1 MTYAPINISGVVLTI
16 DGTDYSDEMISMDVS
31 DDSLLSSTLLTT
43 SGTIELQ
50 QSVFGS
56 NVDNFI
62 GNAFELGKRIDVS
75 IKMPNGTAYPH
86 PRGRLYV
93 MGRQYNHESKVMTLD
108 VGCSLAFMLTF
119 DEENLKCVAEEFI
132 KDFTSQSLRDKLE
145 PNTQFT
151 LGLLRNLLQAE
162 GACLY
167 QDQFGMIQ
175 KMDIADQIP
184 WGKNLNSASYKFT
197 VSDKHGLISIAP
209 NNNTDAPIQTRGI
222 LEYEVFGLKDKDDN
236 FEEYKTDSEYDANN
250 TCAVGKCPPNKVRK
264 PQRYDED
271 ITENTYPLEDPR
283 YKYQI
288 QQFGLFF
295 QIVTSRFIQVHDVI
309 TNEKEFKGP
318 GRQVSFERTEEVTNK
333 FYAVFSSYND
343 AYVDAYRAL
352 NPTRGVFAD
361 QGKDELGFMGTVSKV
376 ESTYKYGWGGEL
388 ETKIVETYKPAFTAL
403 DPQEW
408 AARKLT
414 SGRIGGTTADTGKE
428 VALQQRVTTSYEY
441 NYKHTIEI
449 TTTEDF
455 FKYKQNGGGVYISV
469 SKKISG
475 GNLANPSQ
483 QDFLPAEVDP
493 SVCRPE
499 NQTTSQDD
507 NKDNTRNDPYDSCN
521 PVTPAAC
528 TVDVDKPNPKYS
540 YSVTIGPNKSYT
552 LTGSGITKKVDSF
565 EKVSYPLDLRIAKS
579 RESARPYE
587 QLIKKYTKYEHVKRN
602 SERYGFTIQMPL
614 FPELF
619 SYYPSYPFRLSLA
632 NEGLHYFMV
641 ANAITWSLSPTEAVC
656 SIEGLMMGE
665 LTGVQNFS
673 TPSYSPTFYPVP
685 ATVTPTT
692 SNNTTTNQTTTTGNN
707 IQTVTVS
714 GGTTTTT
721 TVPVTSLPT
730 VTATGHRPAVALGG
744 AIQFNVPHTFKLTN
758 PAGGVVSPVPA
769 PTPIVL
775 QTNVSLTIAQSTFN
789 FGSIGT
795 PAGSLNFGTVLSPTN
810 TLNAGT
816 LLVPNI

>member
-50 QSVFGS
+50 QSAFGS
-56 NVDNFI
+56 SVNNFI
-62 GNAFELGKRIDVS
+62 GNTFELGKRIDIS
-75 IKMPNGTAYPH
+75 IRMPNGTAYPH
-86 PRGRLYV
+86 PRGRLYI
-93 MGRQYNHESKVMTLD
+93 MGREYSHEGKAMTLD

-119 DEENLKCVAEEFI
+119 DEENLRCIAEEFI

-145 PNTQFT
+145 PNTT
-151 LGLLRNLLQAE
+151 YDLGLLRNLLQAE

-175 KMDIADQIP
+175 KMEIADQIP
-184 WGKNLNSASYKFT
+184 WGKDLNSASYKFT

-222 LEYEVFGLKDKDDN
+222 LEYDVFGLKDEDDN
-236 FEEYKTDSEYDANN
+236 FEEYETDSEYDANN
-250 TCAVGKCPPNKVRK
+250 TCAIDGKCPPDKIRK
-264 PQRYDED
+264 PMRYDED
-271 ITENTYPLEDPR
+271 IVENFYPLEDPR
-283 YKYQI
+283 YKYKLQETR
-288 QQFGLFF
+288 LFST
-295 QIVTSRFIQVHDVI
+295 QSSRFIQVHDVI

-318 GRQVSFERTEEVTNK
+318 GRQVSFEKKTEITNK
-333 FYAVFSSYND
+333 MYARFTGYHD
-343 AYVDAYRAL
+343 AYVDAWRAL
-352 NPTRGVFAD
+352 NPNSGFFAD
-361 QGKDELGFMGTVSKV
+361 QGRDELGFTGEVNRV
-376 ESTYKYGWGGEL
+376 ETTYKYGTGGQL
-388 ETKIVETYKPAFTAL
+388 QTKIEDTYKPSFTAY
-403 DPQEW
+403 DPQTW
-408 AARKLT
+408 AALSFVSPQT
-414 SGRIGGTTADTGKE
+414 LAGDVMSLAQRITTK
-428 VALQQRVTTSYEY
+428 YEY
-441 NYKHTIEI
+441 KYKHTVET

-455 FKYKQNGGGVYISV
+455 FKYKQNSGGVYTSV
-469 SKKISG
+469 SRKVSG

-507 NKDNTRNDPYDSCN
+507 KRDDSTNDPYDSCN
-521 PVTPAAC
+521 PKTPAAC
-528 TVDVDKPNPKYS
+528 TVDEDKPNPKYS
-540 YSVTIGPNKSYT
+540 YAVTIGPNESYT
-552 LTGSGITKKVDSF
+552 LSGSGITKKIDSF
-565 EKVSYPLDLRIAKS
+565 ASVTYPLDLRTAKS
-579 RESARPYE
+579 RESARLYE
-587 QLIKKYTKYEHVKRN
+587 DLIKKYTKYEHIKRN
-602 SERYGFTIQMPL
+602 AERYGFTIQMPL

-632 NEGLHYFMV
+632 NDGLHYFMA
-641 ANAITWSLSPTEAVC
+641 ANAVTWSLSPTEAVC

-665 LTGVQNFS
+665 LTGVQNFA

-685 ATVTPTT
+685 AIVTPTT
-692 SNNTTTNQTTTTGNN
+692 SNNTTTNQTSTVGTN

-714 GGTTTTT
+714 GGTSTTT
-721 TVPVTSLPT
+721 TVPITSLPT
-730 VTATGHRPAVALGG
+730 VTATGHKSTVTLGG
-744 AIQFNVPHTFKLTN
+744 AIQFNVPHTFKIKN

-775 QTNVSLTIAQSTFN
+775 QTSVSLTIAQATFN

-795 PAGSLNFGTVLSPTN
+795 PVGSLNFGTVLSPTN

-816 LLVPNI
+816 LLAPNI